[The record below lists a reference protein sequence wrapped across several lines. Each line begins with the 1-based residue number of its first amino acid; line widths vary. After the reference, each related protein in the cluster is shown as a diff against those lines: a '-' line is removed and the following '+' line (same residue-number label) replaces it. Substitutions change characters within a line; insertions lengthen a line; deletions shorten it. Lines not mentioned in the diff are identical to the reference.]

1 MSHIFL
7 HRGDTPFG
15 ILCTFG
21 QKKKVNGGI
30 TCLSSVK
37 LGLPLKDGV
46 VLFEKVELLAKWVKL
61 HSILL
66 PGKVG
71 KIRSFIHSIF
81 FLTSRYIKGKYIKLI
96 LLDYFFGVFF
106 SKVLFFN
113 HILGSKV
120 QDDER

>member
-21 QKKKVNGGI
+21 QKNVNGGI

-37 LGLPLKDGV
+37 LGLPLRVGV

-61 HSILL
+61 HSIVL
-66 PGKVG
+66 PGEVG
-71 KIRSFIHSIF
+71 KILSFIHSIF
-81 FLTSRYIKGKYIKLI
+81 FSRLGI
-96 LLDYFFGVFF
+96 L
-106 SKVLFFN
+106 KVSTLN
-113 HILGSKV
+113 
-120 QDDER
+120 

>member
-21 QKKKVNGGI
+21 QKKVNGGI
-30 TCLSSVK
+30 TCFKFSK
-37 LGLPLKDGV
+37 IGV
-46 VLFEKVELLAKWVKL
+46 TFKGWGFLFEKVELLAKWVKL

-71 KIRSFIHSIF
+71 KILSFIHSIF
-81 FLTSRYIKGKYIKLI
+81 SH
-96 LLDYFFGVFF
+96 V
-106 SKVLFFN
+106 
-113 HILGSKV
+113 
-120 QDDER
+120 